1 MCEDWEPFLSLDE
14 ADGEGPGE
22 ACDLGTVLAR
32 HSLVAWMVGFEV
44 ERQSVTMALPFVTVA
59 LEVSHDAV
67 RWHEIGK
74 TSVGRDAGGREI
86 VGCWPHPYTN
96 YANAWPARYVRAK
109 ITTWPKNVTA
119 GLVSATIASA

>member
-22 ACDLGTVLAR
+22 VCDLGTVLAR
-32 HSLVAWMVGFEV
+32 HSLVAWIDGFQGHV
-44 ERQSVTMALPFVTVA
+44 FPDPRACTVTVA

-67 RWHEIGK
+67 HWYELGN
-74 TSVGRDAGGREI
+74 TNVGMV
-86 VGCWPHPYTN
+86 VGFWPHSFIGAEAY
-96 YANAWPARYVRAK
+96 AWPARYVRAK
-109 ITTWPKNVTA
+109 IKKWPREITG